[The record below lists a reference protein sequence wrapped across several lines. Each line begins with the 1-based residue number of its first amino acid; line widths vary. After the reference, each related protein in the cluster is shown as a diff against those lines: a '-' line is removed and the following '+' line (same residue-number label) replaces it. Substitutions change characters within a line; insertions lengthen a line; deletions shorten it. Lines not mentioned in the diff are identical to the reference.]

1 MLPNH
6 SQELIEVSM
15 EQVLKWDS
23 RNDLWAAVLVEPANK
38 TSPLTEQHMLNG
50 VPSQIKDLIYE
61 FESIFSD
68 PKLLA
73 TYQTL

>member
-1 MLPNH
+1 
-6 SQELIEVSM
+6 M

-23 RNDLWAAVLVEPANK
+23 RNDLWAAILVEPADK

-61 FESIFSD
+61 FESIF
-68 PKLLA
+68 
-73 TYQTL
+73 

>member
-1 MLPNH
+1 
-6 SQELIEVSM
+6 M

-23 RNDLWAAVLVEPANK
+23 RNDLWAAILVEPADK

-61 FESIFSD
+61 FESIFWTPSSL
-68 PKLLA
+68 PPIRP
-73 TYQTL
+73 